1 MSYTI
6 EDFQIEMQNAETPEE
21 MTGVIDKLLDSDI
34 DVSNP
39 EIKEMI
45 LEYRAQ
51 IEDYRNDML
60 VEDDR
65 VINEW
70 IESGKCELYICKKSI
85 SSYNEG
91 ERYYVKVNDDRSDY
105 FEHQKD
111 VMDRLQPAV
120 IERMNSILP
129 VFFIISDD
137 GIGTLKKYEIF
148 SKKYNFEDYFEKI

>member
-6 EDFQIEMQNAETPEE
+6 EDFQIEMQNAERPEE

-39 EIKEMI
+39 EIKELL

-51 IEDYRNDML
+51 IEDYRKDML

-70 IESGKCELYICKKSI
+70 IELGKCELYICKKSI

-105 FEHQKD
+105 FEHLKD
-111 VMDRLQPAV
+111 EEA
-120 IERMNSILP
+120 
-129 VFFIISDD
+129 
-137 GIGTLKKYEIF
+137 
-148 SKKYNFEDYFEKI
+148 

>member
-6 EDFQIEMQNAETPEE
+6 EDFQIEMQNTETPEE

-51 IEDYRNDML
+51 IEDYRKDML

-65 VINEW
+65 VSNEW
-70 IESGKCELYICKKSI
+70 IESGQCKLFMCKKSVL
-85 SSYNEG
+85 SYTEG
-91 ERYYVKVNDDRSDY
+91 NRYYVRINDIKSQY
-105 FEHQKD
+105 IENLKD
-111 VMDRLQPAV
+111 VMDRLEPEV
-120 IERMNSILP
+120 VERFNNMKPLIW
-129 VFFIISDD
+129 VISDE
-137 GIGTLKKYEIF
+137 GIGTLKKYNVWLRE
-148 SKKYNFEDYFEKI
+148 YNFEDYFEKI